1 MMRGMILALLRA
13 RARGQAE
20 SDCAAE
26 AQASKADPPGHP
38 HPLFQRAYI
47 SFIGIAELP
56 GGIGCRRGLVA
67 GPGAHRVMVH
77 RLTVMPLH
85 LGLVAHRVH
94 RRRVCSVAAVGQD
107 RVAATLFAAGGTV
120 WSAWRSQPESASA
133 SNRLPPT
140 SGRAFSHGRS

>member
-56 GGIGCRRGLVA
+56 GA
-67 GPGAHRVMVH
+67 GSGA
-77 RLTVMPLH
+77 
-85 LGLVAHRVH
+85 G
-94 RRRVCSVAAVGQD
+94 AVWLPAPA
-107 RVAATLFAAGGTV
+107 RIAS
-120 WSAWRSQPESASA
+120 WSIA
-133 SNRLPPT
+133 
-140 SGRAFSHGRS
+140 